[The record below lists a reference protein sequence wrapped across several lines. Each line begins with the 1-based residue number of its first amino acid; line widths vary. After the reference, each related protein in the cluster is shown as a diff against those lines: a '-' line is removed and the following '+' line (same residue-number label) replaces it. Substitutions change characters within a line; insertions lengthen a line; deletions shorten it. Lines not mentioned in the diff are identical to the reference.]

1 MVVIRLSRG
10 GSKKRPFYNIIATD
24 HHNRRDGRFLERL
37 GHYNPMAAASERE
50 VTVATERVEFWT
62 SKGAQISP
70 TVKRLLKQVARDAE
84 RGAAAESKPGKSKK
98 VIAAE
103 AAAAA
108 AAAEAKAEA
117 EAGEASGESAE

>member
-1 MVVIRLSRG
+1 MAIKLRLARG

-24 HHNRRDGRFLERL
+24 HHNRRDGRFIERL

-50 VTVATERVEFWT
+50 VTVATERVDYWT

-70 TVKRLLKQVARDAE
+70 TVKRLLKQVARDPE
-84 RGAAAESKPGKSKK
+84 RGSAPEKKARKSKK
-98 VIAAE
+98 AEAAE

-108 AAAEAKAEA
+108 AKQQAEA
-117 EAGEASGESAE
+117 EAAEQADTTE

>member
-50 VTVATERVEFWT
+50 VTVATERVEFWA

-84 RGAAAESKPGKSKK
+84 RGAAIESKPGKSKK

-103 AAAAA
+103 AAAA
-108 AAAEAKAEA
+108 EAKASEESSAGA
-117 EAGEASGESAE
+117 E

>member
-37 GHYNPMAAASERE
+37 GHYNPMAAANERE
-50 VTVATERVEFWT
+50 VTVAAERVEFWT

-84 RGAAAESKPGKSKK
+84 RGAAAEGKPRKSKK
-98 VIAAE
+98 VLAAE
-103 AAAAA
+103 A

-117 EAGEASGESAE
+117 EKSEASSADAE

>member
-37 GHYNPMAAASERE
+37 GHYNPMAAANERE
-50 VTVATERVEFWT
+50 VTVVTERVEFWA

-84 RGAAAESKPGKSKK
+84 RGAAAEDKPRKSKK
-98 VIAAE
+98 VLAAE

-117 EAGEASGESAE
+117 SEASSADAE

>member
-50 VTVATERVEFWT
+50 VTVVTERVEFWT

-70 TVKRLLKQVARDAE
+70 TVKRLLKQVARDPE
-84 RGAAAESKPGKSKK
+84 RGSAVESKPRKSKK
-98 VIAAE
+98 VEAAE

-108 AAAEAKAEA
+108 AKQAADEA
-117 EAGEASGESAE
+117 EKADATA

>member
-50 VTVATERVEFWT
+50 VTIATERVEYWT
-62 SKGAQISP
+62 SKGAQVSP
-70 TVKRLLKQVARDAE
+70 TVKRLLKQVTRDPERGGAAE
-84 RGAAAESKPGKSKK
+84 RPIRKSKK
-98 VIAAE
+98 VEAAE
-103 AAAAA
+103 AATAAATAAAAA
-108 AAAEAKAEA
+108 ATAEA
-117 EAGEASGESAE
+117 